1 MAGVTG
7 GSSAGLGAGLA
18 GLAGSVSLPPGC
30 GAMAA
35 GNGHGGLG
43 SSAAGQLVMSY
54 GGDAEHKLYL
64 ESTVL
69 ERKIPE
75 ADLRQLVDL
84 PPGLDLNEWLA
95 SHSKSLLHS
104 PPIHCAHLI
113 ISLHARVVETRV
125 PLVKTALHHELN
137 AGRISERCCVEKV
150 RQLSS
155 LTNAFTPMV
164 ALCFVGERV
173 MSTKKERALFASNFK
188 SVSIKESPL

>member
-1 MAGVTG
+1 MCCDERDTILRRFFVRCRKAKRKEKADVAGVTG
-7 GSSAGLGAGLA
+7 GSSAGLGGGLA

-43 SSAAGQLVMSY
+43 SSAPGQLVMGPY

-95 SHSKSLLHS
+95 SHSKSLHS
-104 PPIHCAHLI
+104 IPFH
-113 ISLHARVVETRV
+113 SLRH
-125 PLVKTALHHELN
+125 
-137 AGRISERCCVEKV
+137 
-150 RQLSS
+150 
-155 LTNAFTPMV
+155 
-164 ALCFVGERV
+164 
-173 MSTKKERALFASNFK
+173 
-188 SVSIKESPL
+188 